1 MKRLFIILSGVILI
15 ALMFSACDNR
25 DKTKI
30 AMDKSFKEFIK
41 ENDQKTNYN
50 TRIQHVDIISY
61 TALDDS
67 NRQNENEM
75 YEAKVHFMATTS
87 YEGSMKIYN
96 IDDTITSFFDKDLK
110 MTRKINPSNN

>member
-1 MKRLFIILSGVILI
+1 MKRLFILLGVLLFTFI
-15 ALMFSACDNR
+15 FSACDNR

-30 AMDKSFKEFIK
+30 AMDKSFREFIK
-41 ENDQKTNYN
+41 ENDKKTNYN

-61 TALDDS
+61 IALEDS
-67 NRQNENEM
+67 NRQNENEV

-96 IDDTITSFFDKDLK
+96 INDTITSFFDKDLK
-110 MTRKINPSNN
+110 MTRKINPPQ